1 MQLMTLDPH
10 DLDAIEDAAALAAV
24 AVRLAHPIPQAVP
37 GARVAV
43 DCCPSRVL
51 AAWPAA
57 VIIEDERTG
66 TRFTLTRAEW
76 IALAEPLDL
85 DADQ

>member
-1 MQLMTLDPH
+1 MQLTTLDPH
-10 DLDAIEDAAALAAV
+10 DLDAFEAAPLAAL
-24 AVRLAHPIPQAVP
+24 AVRLAHPIPRALA

-51 AAWPAA
+51 AAHPAA

-66 TRFTLTRAEW
+66 ARFTLTRAEW
-76 IALAEPLDL
+76 IALAAPLDPEQ
-85 DADQ
+85 DR

>member
-1 MQLMTLDPH
+1 MHLPTLTLD
-10 DLDAIEDAAALAAV
+10 AFEDAAPLAAV

-57 VIIEDERTG
+57 VIIEDDRTG
-66 TRFTLTRAEW
+66 ARFTLTRAEW
-76 IALAEPLDL
+76 IALAAPLELEQDR
-85 DADQ
+85 